1 MIWTGSRLVFTVG
14 RVEEYYPG
22 IRRVCVAVE
31 AEPSGDRSVMERAI
45 ARREMSRLLAGLC
58 EAPAFLELSLSQ
70 QRTGDSD
77 VIVFPVGID
86 EPRILTLLIRWVAR
100 AVHQANT
107 GWDSRRLRLRMAA
120 HEGVTTL
127 VAGVFDGP
135 AVLKARALVTAAPLR
150 AVLTA
155 VPSADLA
162 VLFSSRL
169 RDDLSGFDECL
180 DASDFTQLALQPGP
194 GAGAEEPGW
203 LLVPESDHLMGYQR
217 PRVDSDESAHTGPL
231 PG

>member
-1 MIWTGSRLVFTVG
+1 MMWTGSCLVFTVG
-14 RVEEYYPG
+14 GMEEYYPG

-31 AEPSGDRSVMERAI
+31 AEPSGGHSVMEHAI
-45 ARREMSRLLAGLC
+45 ARRDMSRLLASLC
-58 EAPAFLELSLSQ
+58 GAPAFLELSLSQ

-86 EPRILTLLIRWVAR
+86 EPRILTLLVRWVTR
-100 AVHQANT
+100 AVYRANT

-135 AVLKARALVTAAPLR
+135 AVLEARALVTAAPLR
-150 AVLTA
+150 AVLA
-155 VPSADLA
+155 AAPSADLA

-180 DASDFTQLALQPGP
+180 DVSDFTQLELQPRP

-203 LLVPESDHLMGYQR
+203 LLVPESDHLMGYR
-217 PRVDSDESAHTGPL
+217 RARVDSDEGAQTGPL